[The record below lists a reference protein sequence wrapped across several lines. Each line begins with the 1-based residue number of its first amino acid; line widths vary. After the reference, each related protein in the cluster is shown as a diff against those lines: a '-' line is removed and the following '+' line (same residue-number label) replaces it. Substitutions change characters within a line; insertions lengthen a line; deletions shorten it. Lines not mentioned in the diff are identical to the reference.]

1 MLDWIF
7 FPIPSWIV
15 QFFFFF
21 FFFTYK
27 NLHFI
32 FFFFY
37 LIGSIS
43 LYSCVWMSRADQ
55 SRQCYRFLLIS
66 YVYIS
71 TRSSYSFVEKY
82 CAQFSIIGRIRKR
95 DKRSSICCF
104 LLLLLLFTILTKQ
117 LVFYFFLFF
126 ILHLTKETI
135 IITKAESESK
145 S

>member
-1 MLDWIF
+1 MFDWIF

-21 FFFTYK
+21 TYK
-27 NLHFI
+27 NLYFSFSFCLLSYWI
-32 FFFFY
+32 D
-37 LIGSIS
+37 I
-43 LYSCVWMSRADQ
+43 YSCVWMSRADQ

-82 CAQFSIIGRIRKR
+82 CSQFSIIGRIRKR

-104 LLLLLLFTILTKQ
+104 LLLLFVILMKQ
-117 LVFYFFLFF
+117 HFCVFFFYCFLFF

-135 IITKAESESK
+135 IITKAESER
-145 S
+145 